1 MARNKY
7 DIDEELY
14 SPFSFSQ
21 VKRIFKYVR
30 PYMKLILIAL
40 AAMMTASALSLLSPM
55 ILMVVIRDYIPSK
68 NIQGILTMAAALT
81 GIFLLN
87 SVFVGVRAMLTN
99 KAGQGIIHDI
109 RLDMFKHLQNLPF
122 SYFDD
127 RPHGKILV
135 RIVNYVNNISDIL
148 ANGVLNVVVE
158 LFSLII
164 IVIYMLIIS
173 PKMTLYA
180 MAGLPLLYLGIWML
194 KDMQRRAHQQL
205 SRKTSNINAYTQESL
220 IGMKVTQAFVRE
232 GENRKIMHRLSSDFR
247 YSWMNAVMLSLA
259 IGPFIEIV
267 TNGTVALLYAAGAL
281 WLVSASGEMLE
292 VGVIVAFVGYVW
304 RFWIPIN
311 TFSSFYSQLISSAA
325 YVERIFEFLDEPV
338 KIADEPGSE
347 DLPEIKGRIDFE
359 NVTFAYET
367 GTPILSNMTFSVN
380 PGDSIAL
387 VGPTGGGKSTIVNLI
402 SRFYDIQEGSIRI
415 DGHDIRNVKIDSLR
429 SQMGIMLQDPYLFP
443 GTIIENIRYGK
454 LDAGDEE
461 CIEAARAVC
470 AHDFIS
476 KLPDGYQTVI
486 NEQGSGVS
494 AGEKQLISFA
504 RVLIS
509 DPRILIM
516 DEATASIDTRTERAL
531 QKGLEQLLKGRTS
544 FIIAHRLSTIR
555 TVTRI
560 MYISSKTIIESGT
573 HDELIALEGKYY
585 ELYRSQFNAFA

>member
-14 SPFSFSQ
+14 APFNFSQ
-21 VKRIFKYVR
+21 VKRISRYVR
-30 PYMKLILIAL
+30 PYLKPILIAM
-40 AAMMTASALSLLSPM
+40 AAMFVASALSLLSPM

-68 NIQGILTMAAALT
+68 NVQGILMMAAALT
-81 GIFLLN
+81 GIYILN

-148 ANGVLNVVVE
+148 SNGVLNVAVE

-164 IVIYMLIIS
+164 IVIYMMVIS

-180 MAGLPLLYLGIWML
+180 MAGLPLLYFGIWIL

-232 GENRKIMHRLSSDFR
+232 GENRKIMHRLSSDYR
-247 YSWMNAVMLSLA
+247 YSWMNAVMMSLA

-281 WLVSASGEMLE
+281 WLLSASGEMLE

-325 YVERIFEFLDEPV
+325 YMERIFEFLDEPV
-338 KIADEPGSE
+338 KIQDAPDST
-347 DLPEIKGRIDFE
+347 DLPEIKGRIDFD
-359 NVTFAYET
+359 NVTFAYEA
-367 GTPILSNMTFSVN
+367 GTPILSDMTFSVN
-380 PGDSIAL
+380 PGDSVAL

-402 SRFYDIQEGSIRI
+402 SRFYDIQQGSIKI
-415 DGHDIRNVKIDSLR
+415 DGHDIRDVRIDSLR

-443 GTIIENIRYGK
+443 GTIMENIRYGK
-454 LDAGDEE
+454 LDATDEE
-461 CIEAARAVC
+461 CIEAARAVS
-470 AHDFIS
+470 ADDFIAR
-476 KLPDGYQTVI
+476 LPNGYQTVI

-504 RVLIS
+504 RVMIS

-531 QKGLEQLLKGRTS
+531 QKGLEQLLIGRTS

-555 TVTRI
+555 TVTKI
-560 MYISSKTIIESGT
+560 MYISSKSIIESGS
-573 HDELIALEGKYY
+573 HDELIALEGKYH